1 MPFKKNVSLIS
12 KLRAMKNILVKLVF
26 VALLLLLAACS
37 ESPDRLESKLTPYL
51 QEDLKFMV
59 AEVIKAGHPEMVADS
74 PYYVIRDLRFFD
86 GVTAEGYSGYSEVD
100 FYVYKTVKMHQKRKY
115 RYDAHYM
122 QWDRYFKKLEYGGIN
137 E

>member
-1 MPFKKNVSLIS
+1 MIKLLVATVS
-12 KLRAMKNILVKLVF
+12 AMF
-26 VALLLLLAACS
+26 FSACS
-37 ESPDRLESKLTPYL
+37 EAPERLESKLTPYL

-59 AEVIKAGHPEMVADS
+59 AEVLKAGHPEAVADS

-86 GVTAEGYSGYSEVD
+86 GVTAEGFSGYAEVD
-100 FYVYKTVKMHQKRKY
+100 FFVYRSVKMHQKRKY

-122 QWDRYFKKLEYGGIN
+122 QWDRYLKKWEYGGAA